1 MRLSLFILLAIAP
14 WCLAQSNS
22 APADVPASV
31 ELCVDDFPPRQ
42 ILNKDGSWSGH
53 SIDVIRAIM
62 AHLDIPLTITADTP
76 FPRCLLK
83 MQQGETDLMVGLRKN
98 PEREAYMQMMPYS
111 VAATSLFFS
120 KSDFPGQINKL
131 TDLQDR
137 VIGAV
142 RGFTYSQGFE
152 LFRHR
157 LQLVEVHSLDAGFG
171 MLQKGRIELMLA
183 TDYLGQIII
192 NKPEFSGQFKAQ
204 PLALTTEAPVYI
216 GLSKQSPA
224 FIWAERIQAAVDTL
238 REQGH
243 FEAILKRSKAALKD
257 QRQEQEIDD

>member
-1 MRLSLFILLAIAP
+1 MRLSLFILLAMAP

-22 APADVPASV
+22 VLAYAPASI

-42 ILNKDGSWSGH
+42 ILNNDGSWSGH
-53 SIDVIRAIM
+53 SIDVIRALM
-62 AHLDIPLTITADTP
+62 AHLKIPLTITDDTP

-98 PEREAYMQMMPYS
+98 SQRETYMQMMPYS
-111 VAATSLFFS
+111 IAATSLFFS
-120 KSDFPGQINKL
+120 RNDFPEKINKL
-131 TDLQDR
+131 EDLQGR

-142 RGFTYSQGFE
+142 RGFTYSQWFE

-157 LQLVEVHSLDAGFG
+157 LQLVEVHSLEAGFG
-171 MLQKGRIELMLA
+171 MLEKERIELMLA
-183 TDYLGQIII
+183 TDYLGHSIIS
-192 NKPEFSGQFKAQ
+192 KAEFHGQFKAQ

-216 GLSKQSPA
+216 GLSKRSPA
-224 FIWAERIQAAVDTL
+224 FIWAEQIQTAVDTL
-238 REQGH
+238 RKQGL

-257 QRQEQEIDD
+257 QRRDQPTDG